1 MYDIVRMCAPIPP
14 FFSADRYKPPFLIK
28 KVYDT
33 LWFGGWGSGIGCNGR
48 NSEGRKMDGYRYFYF
63 VSNVIN
69 DSLCQFMLSSKFWVS
84 SGAETSR
91 IA

>member
-33 LWFGGWGSGIGCNGR
+33 LWFGGWVSGV
-48 NSEGRKMDGYRYFYF
+48 MDGTLRAGKWTA
-63 VSNVIN
+63 IGICI
-69 DSLCQFMLSSKFWVS
+69 L
-84 SGAETSR
+84 
-91 IA
+91 